1 MKAIQIQSYGGLE
14 VLRTTTLSDPD
25 PGPDEVLVRIKASA
39 VNPLDG
45 IVRMGHFPIAKEPPL
60 ILGEEAAGI
69 VDRNVAGFKA
79 GERVIV
85 YGGGLGVFRDG
96 TWAEAVAVPGSCLRR
111 MPEGM
116 SFEEAAALANVGV
129 TAYGAL
135 RTAALKAGETLVVL
149 GATGGVGSAGVQIG
163 KAIGARVIAV
173 VSTAGKAAN
182 LQSLGADHVVAL
194 SGGPLAEQVRG
205 LTKGKG
211 SDVVLDS
218 VGGDVTGQ
226 ALSSLASFGRL
237 VHLGYSAGT
246 TLRIDSLDLI
256 AKPSTI
262 IGFNILLVPS
272 ERSARDLDE
281 VVDLSARGRYR
292 AAVGRTFPASR
303 RRKRLGIWT
312 REVRSE
318 RSSLPFDT
326 SEATPGK
333 PAASGHADR
342 SAGRGESPD
351 GCRTVSGV
359 RTLERDRGTASQ
371 FVWSRAAKC

>member
-1 MKAIQIQSYGGLE
+1 
-14 VLRTTTLSDPD
+14 V
-25 PGPDEVLVRIKASA
+25 
-39 VNPLDG
+39 
-45 IVRMGHFPIAKEPPL
+45 

-69 VDRNVAGFKA
+69 VDRNGAGFKA

-135 RTAALKAGETLVVL
+135 RTAALKAGETLVIL

-256 AKPSTI
+256 WKPSTI
-262 IGFNILLVPS
+262 IGFNTLLVPS
-272 ERSARDLDE
+272 ERSARNLDE
-281 VVDLSARGRYR
+281 VVDLSARGGT
-292 AAVGRTFPASR
+292 GRRWAGRFLRLR

-318 RSSLPFDT
+318 RSFLPFDT
-326 SEATPGK
+326 SEATPGNS
-333 PAASGHADR
+333 AASGHADR

-351 GCRTVSGV
+351 GWRTVSGV
-359 RTLERDRGTASQ
+359 RTLKRDRTSG
-371 FVWSRAAKC
+371 VDSRAAAPVRCAFCTDMHSKDARVEW

>member
-1 MKAIQIQSYGGLE
+1 VKAIQIQSYGGLE

-69 VDRNVAGFKA
+69 VDRNGAGFKA
-79 GERVIV
+79 RERVIV

-205 LTKGKG
+205 LTTGKG

-256 AKPSTI
+256 WKPSTI

-272 ERSARDLDE
+272 QRSARDLDE
-281 VVDLSARGRYR
+281 VVDLSAKARYR
-292 AAVGRTFPASR
+292 AVVDRTFPAS
-303 RRKRLGIWT
+303 
-312 REVRSE
+312 EAA
-318 RSSLPFDT
+318 
-326 SEATPGK
+326 EATRYLDEGK
-333 PAASGHADR
+333 AVGKVVL
-342 SAGRGESPD
+342 
-351 GCRTVSGV
+351 T
-359 RTLERDRGTASQ
+359 
-371 FVWSRAAKC
+371 F

>member
-60 ILGEEAAGI
+60 IFGEEAAGI
-69 VDRNVAGFKA
+69 VDRNGAGFKA

-111 MPEGM
+111 IPEGM
-116 SFEEAAALANVGV
+116 SFEEAAARANVGV

-173 VSTAGKAAN
+173 VFTAGKAAN
-182 LQSLGADHVVAL
+182 LRSLGADHVVAL

-237 VHLGYSAGT
+237 VTSAT
-246 TLRIDSLDLI
+246 
-256 AKPSTI
+256 
-262 IGFNILLVPS
+262 
-272 ERSARDLDE
+272 
-281 VVDLSARGRYR
+281 ARGRR
-292 AAVGRTFPASR
+292 
-303 RRKRLGIWT
+303 
-312 REVRSE
+312 
-318 RSSLPFDT
+318 
-326 SEATPGK
+326 
-333 PAASGHADR
+333 
-342 SAGRGESPD
+342 
-351 GCRTVSGV
+351 
-359 RTLERDRGTASQ
+359 
-371 FVWSRAAKC
+371 